1 MTQEAT
7 VTRLLPNGM
16 AEIAVRRESACGG
29 NCHACGG
36 TCSFRNILKVSAKN
50 KVLAD
55 VGDRV
60 VVESST
66 SSILKAA
73 AIVYVIPI
81 VLFFAFYA
89 AAALLGAGAQ
99 VSTAASLVGF
109 ALGVAL
115 AVALNRSFRN
125 KTVTSFEIVSILQA

>member
-99 VSTAASLVGF
+99 VSTGTSLVGF

>member
-7 VTRLLPNGM
+7 VTRLLPGGM

-36 TCSFRNILKVSAKN
+36 TCSFKNLMKVSAKN
-50 KVLAD
+50 SVMAE
-55 VGDRV
+55 VGSRV

-66 SSILKAA
+66 ASILKAA
-73 AIVYVIPI
+73 AVVYVIPL

-89 AAALLGAGAQ
+89 IAAVMGAGE
-99 VSTAASLVGF
+99 TASVCASLAGFLIGVG
-109 ALGVAL
+109 G
-115 AVALNRSFRN
+115 AVMLNRSLKNRAAA
-125 KTVTSFEIVSILQA
+125 TFEIVSILQN

>member
-7 VTRLLPNGM
+7 VTKLLPNGM

-36 TCSFRNILKVSAKN
+36 TCSFKNILKVNAKN
-50 KVLAD
+50 RAQAD

-73 AIVYVIPI
+73 AVVYVIPM
-81 VLFFAFYA
+81 VLFFVFYA
-89 AAALLGAGAQ
+89 AAALCGGSGAACT
-99 VSTAASLVGF
+99 VASLLGF
-109 ALGVAL
+109 GLGVIL
-115 AVALNRSFRN
+115 AILFNRQFKK
-125 KTVTSFEIVSILQA
+125 KTVTSFEIVSILHA